1 MFHHDKMY
9 VRTKHIDFSAICH
22 KDRKSYVLL
31 ANSRKFHAQNE
42 ELRIRELEK
51 ENQTLIL

>member
-51 ENQTLIL
+51 ENQTLIP